1 MDRVSNEWVLKQCG
15 LKGNPIC
22 QCDEAKCGFVV
33 IMMSVYWMT
42 EAIPLPVTSLLPVV
56 LFPLLGVLGT
66 EEVCI
71 QYLKE
76 TNMMFIGGLIVAI
89 AVENCNLHKRI
100 ALSIILL
107 TGTSP
112 MRLMF
117 GFMITTMVLSMW
129 ISNTATTAMMV
140 PIVQAVLDE
149 LKAHNDFENGRRVSQ
164 LTTLNTADSDQA
176 SGIFD
181 PETRRK
187 SLCRTGDL
195 ETMTR
200 PDSETIC
207 YYLGIAYASNLGGA
221 GTLTGTGTNLT
232 FKGLWDSL
240 YPHADGVNFASWML
254 FNVPLMLVN
263 VFASWLWLQFLF
275 MGLFRGKKAKP
286 NFNKDQAMLVKDMV
300 RERVKELGAMSF
312 DEGCTLALFIAV
324 VLLWFFREPEFIP
337 GWADIIHGVRSEED
351 LWDGGR
357 ESERRGMASQPTK
370 VSFHANKNRWITE
383 TVDGASY
390 RTERRPEKPAPA
402 LLHWKLIHE
411 KVPWG
416 LVLLLGGGFAMAEAS
431 KVSGLSHFLG
441 VKLQAL
447 EVLPSFAIL
456 VIISTAT
463 TFLTEVSSNT
473 AVANIVLPVLSEM
486 VSLP

>member
-1 MDRVSNEWVLKQCG
+1 MPNIRLN
-15 LKGNPIC
+15 
-22 QCDEAKCGFVV
+22 
-33 IMMSVYWMT
+33 
-42 EAIPLPVTSLLPVV
+42 
-56 LFPLLGVLGT
+56 
-66 EEVCI
+66 
-71 QYLKE
+71 
-76 TNMMFIGGLIVAI
+76 IGGLIVAI

-149 LKAHNDFENGRRVSQ
+149 LKAHTDFENGRRVSQ

-195 ETMTR
+195 DTMTR

-232 FKGLWDSL
+232 FKGLWDSSTTNNHKPTCGHRIFQIKTIGITITAISSL
-240 YPHADGVNFASWML
+240 YTKYVSEVYVVNTRSLVAVTVSTGAVPPQPRSACTPVLHQRAGVPLSRSQSLDLFILPLLHLTPQPVPCFLHTPHSSALASQAISNTALSSQHHRSLFPHADGVNFASWML

-275 MGLFRGKKAKP
+275 MGLFRGKKARP
-286 NFNKDQAMLVKDMV
+286 NFNKDQALLVKDMV

-324 VLLWFFREPEFIP
+324 VLLWFFREPEFIS
-337 GWADIIHGVRSEED
+337 GWADIIPGVEIKD
-351 LWDGGR
+351 ATPVMLVV
-357 ESERRGMASQPTK
+357 M
-370 VSFHANKNRWITE
+370 
-383 TVDGASY
+383 
-390 RTERRPEKPAPA
+390 
-402 LLHWKLIHE
+402 LLFI
-411 KVPWG
+411 
-416 LVLLLGGGFAMAEAS
+416 
-431 KVSGLSHFLG
+431 
-441 VKLQAL
+441 
-447 EVLPSFAIL
+447 LPSNL
-456 VIISTAT
+456 S
-463 TFLTEVSSNT
+463 FLNYFNSNGKYKF
-473 AVANIVLPVLSEM
+473 NQ
-486 VSLP
+486 